1 MKFKLYSLF
10 LFLILFSTYAFAE
23 YTITRDTPG
32 EYYIENSTTVLFN
45 FSVIDTGGSNSFN
58 CSVYNKTNRTG
69 AYSLGVTF
77 NTTNNTYTNNG
88 VNLTF
93 TDNTRTWWYIGCY
106 DTESEFSTTLE
117 SQTVPAID
125 QQFNLTF
132 DANGVNS
139 AVAIVNYSQDNIHEG
154 SVGLANNSEVGL
166 AGNATITVI
175 SASQVNTS
183 TDSSTNESATIP
195 ANATVVANLT
205 GDGNMISVTSVYANI
220 SGTFDLVPSSSYS
233 IVSGSVNWT
242 NASYVGND
250 SLWIYKY
257 YSWIDLTANTHY
269 TLNVTS
275 GIVII
280 GPDGTYNGTSASNN
294 TRWNYTF
301 LNETSL
307 TTINYNTTNGFVF
320 INTSTYEGDTSYWNY
335 SYPFNSNINQTN
347 TTVRIF
353 DIDDY
358 YYEFI
363 SIFVPIRFV
372 PQSSATCDSSTEGA
386 IYYDTEDIKHY
397 GCNST
402 DWRALY

>member
-1 MKFKLYSLF
+1 
-10 LFLILFSTYAFAE
+10 
-23 YTITRDTPG
+23 
-32 EYYIENSTTVLFN
+32 
-45 FSVIDTGGSNSFN
+45 VIDTGGSNSFN